1 MATDERQQQSLC
13 TNYNIRQAI
22 TRKADNKVLKFELHI
37 QRNENSLKQ
46 CQDSNATATKESL
59 AN

>member
-1 MATDERQQQSLC
+1 MATDERQQQSL
-13 TNYNIRQAI
+13 
-22 TRKADNKVLKFELHI
+22 LL
-37 QRNENSLKQ
+37 NSLKQ